1 MFLNI
6 SRFRMKQNCFAKM
19 CPDYPYTISRRIT
32 FVILLELRISKL
44 LLIYIKP
51 LNFLSKHSKSIT
63 HLTLN
68 LSFERRI
75 KKFTTKQTIKTI
87 FLYLIYGF
95 SNYVRFFPDTPLT
108 YDTKRKLNR
117 NKNRDF
123 LRSLKPNTITHA
135 FSIVV
140 MV

>member
-6 SRFRMKQNCFAKM
+6 SRFRIKPNCFAKM
-19 CPDYPYTISRRIT
+19 CSDYHYTIDRKRNN
-32 FVILLELRISKL
+32 LLELRISKL
-44 LLIYIKP
+44 LFLYIKP
-51 LNFLSKHSKSIT
+51 LNFLSKQSKSIT

-117 NKNRDF
+117 NKHRDF
-123 LRSLKPNTITHA
+123 QRSLKPHSITNA

>member
-1 MFLNI
+1 M
-6 SRFRMKQNCFAKM
+6 
-19 CPDYPYTISRRIT
+19 
-32 FVILLELRISKL
+32 LELRIYKL
-44 LLIYIKP
+44 LFVYIRP
-51 LNFLSKHSKSIT
+51 LNFLSKQSKSIT

-68 LSFERRI
+68 LSFQRRI

-117 NKNRDF
+117 NKPVIFKGHLNQIVLHMLF
-123 LRSLKPNTITHA
+123 LLSLWFNLPTHYSSWSLRKEYWNTKY
-135 FSIVV
+135 FLKL
-140 MV
+140 